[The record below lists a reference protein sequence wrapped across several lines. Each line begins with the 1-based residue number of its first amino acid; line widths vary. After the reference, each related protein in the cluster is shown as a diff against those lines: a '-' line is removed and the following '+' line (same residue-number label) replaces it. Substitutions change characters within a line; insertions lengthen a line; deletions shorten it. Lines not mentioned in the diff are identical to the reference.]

1 MAPINVKYCPA
12 IKDRTVERLNSYEE
26 GWEAVLYENKEEHAS
41 RPDPSDAQSPE
52 ELVENCEA
60 KEVFDLIEKRQ
71 WHDFV
76 ERINSSPE
84 TTRTALSGGATV
96 FSSVSS
102 GNLVLH
108 EVCNNEPPLE
118 VVEKLIAANKLAVKA
133 KGNWGYLPLHYAC
146 TCGASAPVIKLLL
159 DTFPEGARMID
170 CNDHML
176 PLHLASKWGSSEEV
190 FMTLLAA
197 YPEATLVKD
206 DFGRTPMEY
215 ARSIHSDIIRE
226 VAIASLE
233 RGEWLCATSKASRQM
248 MEAEYELRIEEL
260 QESHSKQI
268 SGLNTAHAD
277 EKSGFEATLKV
288 HEVIE
293 GGLLAR
299 TEQQETK
306 IGALESA
313 LEIQTR
319 DHEAKLEAEKELV
332 VKTEVALGVK
342 TAELNEMALR
352 LDEAEKNNDV
362 LAEQLCQ
369 KMMDFEI
376 ALEEIG
382 RLSNRVERLDS
393 LMTSIRHLTNTGSPM
408 KDMEVRDAAPA
419 GDDSK
424 VRDFQAKARRLGQ
437 EARSRKDDKKVSSE
451 FELVLP
457 SKSKHIVHPVLS
469 NRSRDEVGA
478 NICTEMGHIPAPK
491 AEE

>member
-1 MAPINVKYCPA
+1 MAPITIKYCPA

-26 GWEAVLYENKEEHAS
+26 GWEAVLFENKEEHAS
-41 RPDPSDAQSPE
+41 PDPSDAQSPE

-60 KEVFDLIEKRQ
+60 KEVVDLIEQRQ
-71 WHDFV
+71 WNDLV

-84 TTRTALSGGATV
+84 TARMALSGGATV
-96 FSSVSS
+96 FSSDSS
-102 GNLVLH
+102 SNLVLH
-108 EVCNNEPPLE
+108 EVCKNEPPLE
-118 VVEKLIAANKLAVKA
+118 VVEKLIAANELAVKA
-133 KGNWGYLPLHYAC
+133 KGKWGNLPLHYAC

-159 DTFPEGARMID
+159 DTFPEGAQMID

-190 FMTLLAA
+190 FMNLLAA

-215 ARSIHSDIIRE
+215 ARSIHSDRIRE
-226 VAIASLE
+226 VAISSLE
-233 RGEWLCATSKASRQM
+233 RGEWLCATSKASRQK
-248 MEAEYELRIEEL
+248 MEAEYELRIKEL

-277 EKSGFEATLKV
+277 EKSGLEATLKV

-319 DHEAKLEAEKELV
+319 DHEAKLEVEKQFV
-332 VKTEVALGVK
+332 ANTEVALDVK
-342 TAELNEMALR
+342 TADLNEMAVM
-352 LDEAEKNNDV
+352 LDEAEKHNGV
-362 LAEQLCQ
+362 LAEQVEQ
-369 KMMDFEI
+369 QMMDFES

-382 RLSNRVERLDS
+382 RLTNSLESLES
-393 LMTSIRHLTNTGSPM
+393 LMTSIRHLTNTGSQM
-408 KDMEVRDAAPA
+408 NDMELRDAAPA
-419 GDDSK
+419 GDNSK

-437 EARSRKDDKKVSSE
+437 EARSRKDDKKLSNE
-451 FELVLP
+451 FELVMP
-457 SKSKHIVHPVLS
+457 SKSKYVIHPVLS

-478 NICTEMGHIPAPK
+478 NICTEMGRVPAPK